1 MGHCGGDRRES
12 QMARG
17 MKGNMQCLGVGG
29 RGTLFKVQEIWEVR
43 DSQDSM
49 MVTLAQMPNS
59 EKREFKDSTS
69 SM

>member
-1 MGHCGGDRRES
+1 MN
-12 QMARG
+12 
-17 MKGNMQCLGVGG
+17 GNMQCLGVGG